1 MKNELIQRLIKVS
14 ALLDEEGEDDLATH
28 YLDAAEEL
36 INEPDSDESDESEV
50 TEDTEEISADD
61 FKSML
66 EELGIEVN

>member
-28 YLDAAEEL
+28 YLDTAEEL
-36 INEPDSDESDESEV
+36 INEPESDEFEV

-66 EELGIEVN
+66 QEMGIEVN